1 MLVRV
6 LLVVAMLIGIYFLV
20 RWLRRSA
27 WSAQG
32 PRLAIAAGVTAFL
45 LLLAVR
51 GGAEIAIPLLT
62 VLVPVLVRWLNTRPL
77 PSPATPARPGS
88 SSSRST
94 ITTRFLF
101 MELNHATGA
110 MTGQV
115 LEGYL
120 VGRFLRDL
128 LLQDLLVLWRE
139 CQVDAQS
146 VAVLEA
152 YLDRHA
158 EVDWR
163 ERLRDADRMADPN
176 KVSGTVD
183 RAEAYQ
189 ILGLQPG
196 ASREDIQ
203 SAYRRLIQ
211 RVHPDHG
218 GSSYLATRLNQA
230 RDVLLGLD

>member
-1 MLVRV
+1 MLVRA
-6 LLVVAMLIGIYFLV
+6 LLVVAVLIGIYFLV
-20 RWLRRSA
+20 RWLRRST

-32 PRLAIAAGVTAFL
+32 PRLAIAAGVMAFL
-45 LLLAVR
+45 LLLTVR

-62 VLVPVLVRWLNTRPL
+62 VLVPILVRWLGTRSL
-77 PSPATPARPGS
+77 PSPAAPAQPGS
-88 SSSRST
+88 SSRSKVA
-94 ITTRFLF
+94 TRFLS
-101 MELNHATGA
+101 MELDHATGA

-115 LEGYL
+115 LEGCL

-128 LLQDLLVLWRE
+128 PLQDLLVLWRE

-163 ERLRDADRMADPN
+163 ERLRDADRAADPN
-176 KVSGTVD
+176 RVSGTID

-196 ASREDIQ
+196 ASREDIR

-230 RDVLLGLD
+230 RDILLGLD